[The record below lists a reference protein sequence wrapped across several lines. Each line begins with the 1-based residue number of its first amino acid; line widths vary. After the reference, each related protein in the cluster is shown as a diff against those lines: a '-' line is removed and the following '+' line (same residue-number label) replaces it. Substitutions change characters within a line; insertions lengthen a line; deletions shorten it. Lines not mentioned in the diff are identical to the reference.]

1 MKIFQCLW
9 GIAWMIIG
17 VIAGVSWIVF
27 CFGSVLG
34 VILILIF
41 APPLL
46 FMPFGLSVYGL
57 AIFSQGLSSKRNQ

>member
-1 MKIFQCLW
+1 MRIFQVLW
-9 GIAWMIIG
+9 GVAWIIIG

-57 AIFSQGLSSKRNQ
+57 AILGQGLSGDTSQ